1 MKFVLLFCWPTLCS
15 MLLLLAGCSKDPG
28 PPPPLAVEQIP
39 AELEKAFKQARQE
52 PKDLVAKI
60 SASLQSKDYPAAYD
74 AVQALGSVP
83 DATKEQRS
91 LTARA
96 MLTIYGLLQEAQA
109 QGDDKAA
116 AALRYHQMSK

>member
-1 MKFVLLFCWPTLCS
+1 MKFVLLFCWCALCS
-15 MLLLLAGCSKDPG
+15 LLLLPTGCSKDPG
-28 PPPPLAVEQIP
+28 PPPPLAADKIP
-39 AELEKAFKQARQE
+39 SELEQAFKQARQE

-60 SASLQSKDYPAAYD
+60 TAGLQSKDYPAAYD

-83 DATKEQRS
+83 DDTKEQRA

>member
-1 MKFVLLFCWPTLCS
+1 MKFVLLFCSLALCS
-15 MLLLLAGCSKDPG
+15 MVLLPGCSKDPG

-60 SASLQSKDYPAAYD
+60 TTGLQSKDYPAAYD

-83 DATKEQRS
+83 DATKEQRA

-96 MLTIYGLLQEAQA
+96 MLTIYGLLQEAQS